1 MPRKASPP
9 RLYLRPDDRT
19 WIIRDRGH
27 SERTGCVEGDRSGA
41 EIRLADYLAQKHAS
55 RPAAGGKSGAV
66 SIGEVLRVYAMEH
79 APTVARPGLIA
90 DHIEGLAPFWAHRMV
105 SSIKGQTCRA
115 FAASRSTQS
124 MARHELET
132 LRAAVRYFHREYG
145 LDPVPAFTLPEKHGS
160 RERWLTRKEASALL
174 RAARGLPHLQR
185 FVLIALY
192 TGTRSGAILNLCW
205 MPSVNSGW
213 IDLEQGVL
221 YRSGSAQRKTN
232 KRQPPVKLPAR
243 LIAHLTRWKAMDR
256 NIRPVVHYNGSSVQS
271 VKKAFK
277 HARQRAGLDET
288 VIPHSL
294 RHTAATWLMQAGVE
308 MWDAAGFL
316 GMTVEVLSRTYSHH
330 HPSYQNSAAEGISR
344 KNGTR

>member
-1 MPRKASPP
+1 MPRKAEPP

-27 SERTGCVEGDRSGA
+27 SERTGCAEGDRSGA

-55 RPAAGGKSGAV
+55 RPAVGGKSGAV

-79 APTVARPGLIA
+79 APTVARPDLIA

-145 LDPVPAFTLPEKHGS
+145 LDPVPAFTLPEKHGA
-160 RERWLTRKEASALL
+160 RERWLTRQEAAALL
-174 RAARGLPHLQR
+174 RAARGMPHLRR
-185 FVLIALY
+185 FVVIGLY
-192 TGTRSGAILNLCW
+192 TGTRSGSILSLSW
-205 MPSVNSGW
+205 MPSVGSGW
-213 IDLEQGVL
+213 IDLERGIL
-221 YRSGSAQRKTN
+221 FRSGTSQRKTN

-243 LIAHLTRWKAMDR
+243 LIAHLTRWKAMDGA
-256 NIRPVVHYNGSSVQS
+256 IRQVVHYNGSSVQS

-277 HARQRAGLDET
+277 HARQRAGLDDT

-316 GMTVEVLSRTYSHH
+316 GMTVEVLTRVYGHH
-330 HPSYQNSAAEGISR
+330 HPDYQSSAAEAISNR
-344 KNGTR
+344 RA